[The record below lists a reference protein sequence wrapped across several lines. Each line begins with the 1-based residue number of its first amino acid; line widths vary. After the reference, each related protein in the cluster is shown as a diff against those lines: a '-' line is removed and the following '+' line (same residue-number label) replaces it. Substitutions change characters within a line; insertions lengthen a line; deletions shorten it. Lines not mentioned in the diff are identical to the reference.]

1 MQNMRIINIY
11 QKLSTRGLKWIIW
24 RCRKEMINPVF
35 PFIKKPMDF
44 FLEIKSKLRGNQKSK
59 SDDYLYAIFDLEISP
74 ITFNIGEFL
83 CAAEIEAIRKN
94 KKGIVLVIV
103 PEKIKSL
110 EFVSEYEKAIDRDSI
125 KWRIEN
131 IVIQV
136 AGLHEACAGIN
147 ILPNRSDVQEVLT
160 SHETYP
166 VLHDGT
172 NLRYADLSDLYASKP
187 YDFKGLRATAQGKK
201 YIKQYL
207 SSMGI
212 EKKIVTL
219 VVRSSEYDKARN
231 SNKEE
236 LSKFVHYLLSRGYH
250 PIVVPDT
257 DTAFENE
264 TFLNSQYIFRDC
276 CWNVGLRL
284 ALYELS
290 FVSIFGPGGAGA
302 IMLFDSACPCIL
314 INAIVEESIVSTSEA
329 YKKAGIKE
337 GDQWS
342 FLPRHQ
348 FVSYKK
354 ETVHNLI
361 TEFEWFIKNCLSYQ
375 HSS

>member
-1 MQNMRIINIY
+1 MN
-11 QKLSTRGLKWIIW
+11 
-24 RCRKEMINPVF
+24 NPVF
-35 PFIKKPMDF
+35 PIVKKPLDF
-44 FLEIKSKLRGNQKSK
+44 FLQIKSKLRRNEKNKSN
-59 SDDYLYAIFDLEISP
+59 DYLYAVFDLEISP

-83 CAAEIEAIRKN
+83 CAAELESIKRN
-94 KKGIVLVIV
+94 KKGVVLVIV
-103 PEKIKSL
+103 PKKIKSF
-110 EFVSEYEKAIDRDSI
+110 EFITEYEKAIDSDSI

-166 VLHDGT
+166 ALYDGT

-187 YDFKGLRATAQGKK
+187 YDFKGLRATDQGKK
-201 YIKQYL
+201 YIKKYL
-207 SSMGI
+207 SSMEI
-212 EKKIVTL
+212 EKKFVTL
-219 VVRSSEYDKARN
+219 VVRSSEYDRARN

-236 LSKFVHYLLSRGYH
+236 LSKFVHYLLSKGYH

-257 DTAFENE
+257 DAAFDNE
-264 TFLNSQYIFRDC
+264 TLFDSKYIFRDC

-302 IMLFDSACPCIL
+302 IMLYDSECPCIL
-314 INAIVEESIVSTSEA
+314 INAIVEESIVSTSMA
-329 YKKAGIKE
+329 YERAGIKE

-361 TEFEWFIKNCLSYQ
+361 TEFEWFIENCISN
-375 HSS
+375 HD